1 MLRIFSRKF
10 SAHIFCHLSW
20 LIRTKKQALLFL
32 QTSIQKL
39 TDREKSLSNVTG
51 EKKRDERVKFD
62 QPLWLQCHHHLGHY
76 ITSCKAVNASI
87 VCFIHCYY
95 WCLRNSYCLYILS
108 STDRTL
114 FSDLVSKISDAINKI
129 TTKRVKGFSELV
141 QTKVTSLAR
150 YSNFVRR
157 EQ

>member
-1 MLRIFSRKF
+1 MQSIDNIIIISLSFLSSFFVMSDTRKMLRIFSRKF
-10 SAHIFCHLSW
+10 TANILCHISW
-20 LIRTKKQALLFL
+20 PFIRTKKQALLFL

-51 EKKRDERVKFD
+51 KKKRDERVKFD

-76 ITSCKAVNASI
+76 ITSCKAVNTSI

-108 STDRTL
+108 ST
-114 FSDLVSKISDAINKI
+114 
-129 TTKRVKGFSELV
+129 EP
-141 QTKVTSLAR
+141 
-150 YSNFVRR
+150 YSFFRPC
-157 EQ
+157 Q

>member
-1 MLRIFSRKF
+1 MQSIDNIIIISLSFLSSFFVMSDTRKMLRIFSRKF
-10 SAHIFCHLSW
+10 TANILCHISW
-20 LIRTKKQALLFL
+20 PFIRTKKQVLLFL

-51 EKKRDERVKFD
+51 KKKRDERVKFD

-108 STDRTL
+108 ST
-114 FSDLVSKISDAINKI
+114 
-129 TTKRVKGFSELV
+129 EP
-141 QTKVTSLAR
+141 
-150 YSNFVRR
+150 YSFFRPC
-157 EQ
+157 Q

>member
-1 MLRIFSRKF
+1 MQSIDNIIIISLSFLSSFFVMSDTRKMLRIFSRKF
-10 SAHIFCHLSW
+10 TANILCHISW
-20 LIRTKKQALLFL
+20 PFIRTKKQALLFL

-51 EKKRDERVKFD
+51 KKKRDERVKFD

-108 STDRTL
+108 ST
-114 FSDLVSKISDAINKI
+114 
-129 TTKRVKGFSELV
+129 EP
-141 QTKVTSLAR
+141 
-150 YSNFVRR
+150 YSFFRPC
-157 EQ
+157 Q

>member
-1 MLRIFSRKF
+1 MQSIDNIIIISLSFLSSFFVMSDTRKMLRIFSRKF
-10 SAHIFCHLSW
+10 TANILCHISW
-20 LIRTKKQALLFL
+20 PFIRTKKQALLFL

-51 EKKRDERVKFD
+51 KKKRDERVKFD

-95 WCLRNSYCLYILS
+95 
-108 STDRTL
+108 
-114 FSDLVSKISDAINKI
+114 
-129 TTKRVKGFSELV
+129 
-141 QTKVTSLAR
+141 
-150 YSNFVRR
+150 
-157 EQ
+157 

>member
-1 MLRIFSRKF
+1 MESIDNIIIISLSFLSSFFVMSDTRKMLRIFSRKF
-10 SAHIFCHLSW
+10 TANILCHISW
-20 LIRTKKQALLFL
+20 PFIRTKKQALLFL

-51 EKKRDERVKFD
+51 KKKRDERVKFD

-108 STDRTL
+108 ST
-114 FSDLVSKISDAINKI
+114 
-129 TTKRVKGFSELV
+129 EP
-141 QTKVTSLAR
+141 
-150 YSNFVRR
+150 YSFFRPC
-157 EQ
+157 Q

>member
-1 MLRIFSRKF
+1 MQSIDNIIIISLSFLASFFVMSDTRKMLRIFSRKF
-10 SAHIFCHLSW
+10 TANILCHISW
-20 LIRTKKQALLFL
+20 PFIRTKKQALLFL

-51 EKKRDERVKFD
+51 KKKRDERVKFD

-108 STDRTL
+108 ST
-114 FSDLVSKISDAINKI
+114 
-129 TTKRVKGFSELV
+129 EP
-141 QTKVTSLAR
+141 
-150 YSNFVRR
+150 YSFFRPC
-157 EQ
+157 Q

>member
-1 MLRIFSRKF
+1 MQSIDNIIIISLSFLSSFFVMSDTRKMLRIFSRKF
-10 SAHIFCHLSW
+10 TANILCHISW
-20 LIRTKKQALLFL
+20 PFIRTKKQALLFL

-39 TDREKSLSNVTG
+39 TDGEKSLSNVTG
-51 EKKRDERVKFD
+51 KKKRDERVKFD

-108 STDRTL
+108 ST
-114 FSDLVSKISDAINKI
+114 
-129 TTKRVKGFSELV
+129 EP
-141 QTKVTSLAR
+141 
-150 YSNFVRR
+150 YSFFRPC
-157 EQ
+157 Q

>member
-1 MLRIFSRKF
+1 MKRELKGLIGIAVQSINNIIIISLSFLSSRKMLRIFSRKF
-10 SAHIFCHLSW
+10 TANILCHISW

-39 TDREKSLSNVTG
+39 TDREKSLSNVKG
-51 EKKRDERVKFD
+51 KKKRDERVKFD

-87 VCFIHCYY
+87 VCFIPCYY

-108 STDRTL
+108 ST
-114 FSDLVSKISDAINKI
+114 
-129 TTKRVKGFSELV
+129 EP
-141 QTKVTSLAR
+141 
-150 YSNFVRR
+150 YSFLRPC
-157 EQ
+157 Q